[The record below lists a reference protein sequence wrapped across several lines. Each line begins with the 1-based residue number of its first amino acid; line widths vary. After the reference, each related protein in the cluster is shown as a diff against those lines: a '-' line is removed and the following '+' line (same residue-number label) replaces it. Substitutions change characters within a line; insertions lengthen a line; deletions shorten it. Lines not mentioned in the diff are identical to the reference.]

1 MRKLLPNVIIAAF
14 LCFSCTSKDD
24 KAGMLP
30 VAEKGS
36 TDCTSP
42 DDVKV
47 STGFGAPYTLPSSYQ
62 VDAGLIPRTIDFY
75 DTVTNRPINQN
86 TFGICETCSTVGLLS
101 YSSYHNTNTI
111 SPMFTLLRA
120 YNYPI
125 KDKNGTPQQ
134 FYLWGDPALPS
145 LWSFYEQTGFVS
157 YNGIPENSDSV
168 FIQLARNLPL
178 NANDHPNY
186 TLLPSVT
193 PTPNPWQ
200 IQCNKYGND
209 TLTGVVGTNNNVTKL
224 ILSGNAT
231 IFSGNG
237 VPKKIASAIDKGYL
251 VLIMFAYLYQWDGVK
266 GDAAYL
272 FDRFTYSQ
280 GQLTHSDNNDPTM
293 YNTWVPPVKSYWV
306 GETHWVYLFSYAT
319 GGNDTIFFV
328 RNSWGAK
335 RGENGNYYM
344 TAGYLNGT
352 YTDPKTKLTS
362 NILKYYYGY
371 KPL

>member
-1 MRKLLPNVIIAAF
+1 MRKLLPNVIIAVV

-24 KAGMLP
+24 VAGNLP
-30 VAEKGS
+30 VAEKGF

-47 STGFGAPYTLPSSYQ
+47 STDFGAPYTLPSSYQ
-62 VDAGLIPRTIDFY
+62 VDTGLLTRTNDFY
-75 DTVTNRPINQN
+75 DPVTNWPINQN
-86 TFGICETCSTVGLLS
+86 IFGICETCSTVGLLS
-101 YSSYHNTNTI
+101 YSIYHNTNTI

-125 KDKNGTPQQ
+125 KDSTGTPQQ
-134 FYLWGDPALPS
+134 FYLWGDPSLPK
-145 LWSFYEQTGFVS
+145 LWAFYEQTGFVRYS
-157 YNGIPENSDSV
+157 GIPENSDSV
-168 FIQLARNLPL
+168 FIQLAQNLPL
-178 NANDHPNY
+178 NANSHPDY
-186 TLLPSVT
+186 TKLPSQT

-200 IQCNKYGND
+200 IQFNKYGND
-209 TLTGVVGTNNNVTKL
+209 TLTSVVGTNDNVTKL

-237 VPKKIASAIDKGYL
+237 VPQKIASAIDKGYL
-251 VLIMFAYLYQWDGVK
+251 VLIMFRYLYQWDGVK
-266 GDAAYL
+266 GDATYL
-272 FDRFTYSQ
+272 FDRFTYSL
-280 GQLTHSDNNDPTM
+280 GQLTHSDTHDSTM
-293 YNTWVPPVKSYWV
+293 YNTWLPPVRSYYV
-306 GETHWVYLFSYAT
+306 GETHWVYLFSYAS

-344 TAGYLNGT
+344 TASYLTGQYN
-352 YTDPKTKLTS
+352 DPITKKPS

-371 KPL
+371 KP